1 MNYKTGIFTF
11 FITLIISSC
20 INNYLPGFDFKLF
33 NGTPVEELASAVKS
47 EDVDEINEI
56 LKDSNINVD
65 FQESKYGHTLLM
77 LAVANNKVKSVEAL
91 LKNGANPN
99 LKSKDDEDNSITIFA
114 ENYSQTCDTTIIS
127 LLLQYGG
134 DINSIQYIDRIE
146 NNGMHSHV
154 KETSLMISISNYCIE
169 VIKFMV
175 DKGAD
180 INQYTY
186 YDGYGT
192 ITEAILNEKLDVLKY
207 LIIEKQAN
215 IPAYCFVRPAIDQDS
230 EKYLTITDF
239 LNEQKYERGSEDYEL
254 RKEIIEFLQSKNLK

>member
-1 MNYKTGIFTF
+1 MKNALFLSIVVL
-11 FITLIISSC
+11 FISYSC
-20 INNYLPGFDFKLF
+20 LSNYLPGFDFKLF
-33 NGTPVEELASAVKS
+33 NDSPVEELASAVKN
-47 EDVDEINEI
+47 ENVDKINEI
-56 LKDSNINVD
+56 LKDSSINVD

-77 LAVANNKVKSVEAL
+77 LAVANNKTKSVEAL

-99 LKSKDDEDNSITIFA
+99 LKSKDDEDNSTTIFA
-114 ENYSQTCDTTIIS
+114 ENYSQICDTTIIS

-154 KETSLMISISNYCIE
+154 KETALMISISNYCIE
-169 VIKFMV
+169 VVKFMV
-175 DKGAD
+175 DKGAG

-186 YDGYGT
+186 YDGYGA

-215 IPAYCFVRPAIDQDS
+215 IPAYCFIRPAIDQDP

-239 LNEQKYERGSEDYEL
+239 LNEQKYESGSENYEL
-254 RKEIIEFLQSKNLK
+254 RKEILEYLKSKGLK